1 MLVGD
6 ASRPTWGD
14 ARRGGAVSRRRRIAA
29 RSLVVLGAL
38 VAVVAL
44 LAAYVRWQA
53 LDTDTFE
60 RTSGELIQ
68 DPVVRDQ
75 VAATMVDKLF
85 ASVDMRAEIEQA
97 LPESQAAL
105 AGPIAAG
112 VRELADRAAHQ
123 LLERPRA
130 QELWVAATVE
140 TQRQLVRL
148 LDGETTVVE
157 SGDDGAVVLNLR
169 PLVIELGDRVAVVS
183 AALSRLPADAGVVT
197 VLEESQLQT
206 AQTLTHWL
214 DVLGAWLFVVPLLLW
229 AAAIWIA
236 AGRRRIELRAIAVAA
251 LIAGLLTL
259 VIRVAAGRIVVD
271 KLATTESLRPAI
283 ENTWATLTD
292 LLSQGAWTLIGIG
305 LVTLLGAWVAG
316 PGARATD
323 VRRAL
328 APSLA
333 RWEIAYGTLVVL
345 IALLVWWG
353 PTDQTQRPGR
363 VLLFGLLAALGV
375 EALRRTASREFPE
388 ARERSPG
395 EPFRGLAGRFRPSR
409 PIE

>member
-1 MLVGD
+1 MLGAD

-14 ARRGGAVSRRRRIAA
+14 ARRGGVVSRRRRIAA

-60 RTSGELIQ
+60 KTSGELIQ

-75 VAATMVDKLF
+75 IAATMVDKLF
-85 ASVDMRAEIEQA
+85 GAVDVQAEVANA
-97 LPESQAAL
+97 LPEAQAVL

-130 QELWVAATVE
+130 QELWVAATVQ

-148 LDGETTVVE
+148 LDGDTTVVQ
-157 SGDDGAVVLNLR
+157 SGEGGAVVLNLR
-169 PLVIELGDRVAVVS
+169 PLVIQLGERVAVVS

-197 VLEESQLQT
+197 VLEASQLET

-214 DVLGAWLFVVPLLLW
+214 DVLGAWLFVIPLLLW

-236 AGRRRIELRAIAVAA
+236 KGRRRIELRAVAFAA

-259 VIRVAAGRIVVD
+259 VIRAVAGRIVVD
-271 KLATTESLRPAI
+271 KLATTESVRPAV
-283 ENTWATLTD
+283 ENTWTTLTD
-292 LLSQGAWTLIGIG
+292 LLSQGAWTLIGVG
-305 LVTLLGAWVAG
+305 LVALLGAWLAG
-316 PGARATD
+316 PGGWATGARG
-323 VRRAL
+323 AL

-363 VLLFGLLAALGV
+363 VLLFGLIAALGL
-375 EALRRTASREFPE
+375 EALRRIAAREFPD
-388 ARERSPG
+388 AAERSPT
-395 EPFRGLAGRFRPSR
+395 EPFRGLVGRSR
-409 PIE
+409 ASGPD